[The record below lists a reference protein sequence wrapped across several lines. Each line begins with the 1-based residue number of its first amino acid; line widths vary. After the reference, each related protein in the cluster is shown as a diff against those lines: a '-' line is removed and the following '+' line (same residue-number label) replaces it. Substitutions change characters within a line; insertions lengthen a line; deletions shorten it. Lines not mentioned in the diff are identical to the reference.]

1 MGAGIRRDLLAGLF
15 SPGDGAVRL
24 AVAIALGMLMCE
36 PRAAHAADVAL
47 IGSMGSRAVLVIDGG
62 APRTVAVGGVTPEGV
77 RLLAVEGEHALVE
90 VDGRPHRLRLGA
102 RPIQID
108 PREPAAITLHAD
120 ARGHFGSDAIVN
132 GARMPFLVDTGATL
146 FFMGQSDARR
156 AGIDFQAG
164 TPITA
169 QTAAGPVQAWRV
181 RLARV
186 QIGAVTLHDVDAAV
200 LEQDLPV
207 ALLGMSVLN
216 RMEMQRQGNTLT
228 LHKRF

>member
-1 MGAGIRRDLLAGLF
+1 MRACIRGDILARP
-15 SPGDGAVRL
+15 SAPCDGVVRL
-24 AVAIALGMLMCE
+24 AVAIALGVLMLA
-36 PRAAHAADVAL
+36 PSAARASDVAL

-90 VDGRPHRLRLGA
+90 VDGRQHRLRLGA
-102 RPIQID
+102 RPIQTD

-120 ARGHFGSDAIVN
+120 ARGHFGSDVIVN
-132 GARMPFLVDTGATL
+132 GTRMPFLVDTGATL

-164 TPITA
+164 MPITA

-200 LEQDLPV
+200 FEQDLPV